1 VTPAGTATPAAAE
14 WPALRAAWQ
23 RGTVEARDLIAAG
36 ATQPNAA
43 MLLSRMARRGLLCR
57 HAHGHYE
64 AAHTRE
70 TMISFLMGED

>member
-1 VTPAGTATPAAAE
+1 
-14 WPALRAAWQ
+14 
-23 RGTVEARDLIAAG
+23 
-36 ATQPNAA
+36 